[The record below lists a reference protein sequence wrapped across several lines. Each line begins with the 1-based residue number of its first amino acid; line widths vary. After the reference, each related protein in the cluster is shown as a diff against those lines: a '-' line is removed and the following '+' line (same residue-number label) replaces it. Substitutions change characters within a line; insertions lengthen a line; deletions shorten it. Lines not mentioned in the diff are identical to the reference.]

1 MFKKIYCILA
11 SLLVLSACSTDDL
24 IQDNQDGANR
34 TITFNVDVPSQAVI
48 TKSTSVP
55 TNETGIENLQLVTF
69 NGTQYLGT
77 VAATAAGSGYTA
89 VISKQATYVQFVAN
103 YDDVASLNTVDAAKT
118 TATNNYSF
126 FAEKS
131 ISSGV
136 SNLGTIEMLRNW
148 SKISLD
154 ATAVNTKLYD
164 VHFMVYNRSQKATVA
179 PGSGTINMPSSPE
192 ILTQAAFVSEDV
204 NGAIHTFEQNTTG
217 ADKNAFVIIQA
228 RYGSS
233 TAAYSY
239 YKIDLAVTDA
249 TTGQIHNYPIIRNY
263 WYKITVSAVEKAG
276 VTWAKVIS
284 SDKVADNNITA
295 STVLDKYP
303 KISYDDETLEVTK
316 TTYVFTKSGMSLNLS
331 AKYTKGGVDTP
342 TALKLIYGKGSS
354 TYVINNG
361 STTSSSIKPDYDI
374 SNVVDGDIS
383 MTAAGAI
390 SANINDVVTGQ
401 DEKITYFYVKGGNLQ
416 RTIKLILR
424 NPYEFTD
431 MHFYSTE
438 AAAQENGAYTE
449 GTTNKVAGGPGVDVY
464 LGFTIPETT
473 DPSLFPMECKIAS
486 KTLYSVTDGV
496 RVETTG
502 NGTYY
507 YIYTAKAAGRQVV
520 HFKTNSTVTDE
531 TVTLANDYFANA
543 TAKYIQGA
551 SATTTVTGTSEF
563 YYTQLYYTG
572 DVTWA
577 TTSQNG
583 TLTVSSGSY
592 SESIPTLYDND
603 VVTFT
608 YTYGGITYTTKKT
621 FAEWKSNGNLVLL
634 PPTMRGTIYYY
645 SYRYY
650 CPGPVSCTVGSMS
663 VSNGS
668 YVYTPSSSS
677 VPSLND
683 SVTLTYKYTTGSGN
697 NKQTYTFSKTV
708 TIEDLINGSI
718 ILV

>member
-89 VISKQATYVQFVAN
+89 VISKNATYVQFVAN

-217 ADKNAFVIIQA
+217 ADKNAFIIIQA

-390 SANINDVVTGQ
+390 SANINDVVAGQ

-438 AAAQENGAYTE
+438 AINDGYTE
-449 GTTNKVAGGPGVDVY
+449 GTTNKVASGPGVDVY

-502 NGTYY
+502 NGTYF

-520 HFKTNSTVTDE
+520 HFKTNSTVSGE

-543 TAKYIQGA
+543 TAKYIQETISPTIKG
-551 SATTTVTGTSEF
+551 TVVDDRDGSWRN
-563 YYTQLYYTG
+563 YTLYYKINSGNWISFKVDDDSKYSITLSN
-572 DVTWA
+572 VKA
-577 TTSQNG
+577 TDIISFAYYLNRGSDYITNY
-583 TLTVSSGSY
+583 TVS
-592 SESIPTLYDND
+592 
-603 VVTFT
+603 
-608 YTYGGITYTTKKT
+608 
-621 FAEWKSNGNLVLL
+621 ALL
-634 PPTMRGTIYYY
+634 A
-645 SYRYY
+645 
-650 CPGPVSCTVGSMS
+650 
-663 VSNGS
+663 
-668 YVYTPSSSS
+668 
-677 VPSLND
+677 
-683 SVTLTYKYTTGSGN
+683 SGN
-697 NKQTYTFSKTV
+697 IVVNYY
-708 TIEDLINGSI
+708 
-718 ILV
+718 